1 MAKDY
6 DSYTFKNKAID
17 NIQSRTNTANDP
29 DDKPSK
35 KVRRLAKRSQKAYDK
50 ADSLEKKQAKAKQKP
65 TEKSAKKIKRISKRR
80 GKAMEKGD
88 KLYMKADKLDSYR
101 NRLLKE

>member
-6 DSYTFKNKAID
+6 NSYTFKNNAVD

-29 DDKPSK
+29 EDKPSR

-50 ADSLEKKQAKAKQKP
+50 ADRLGKKQAKATGKA
-65 TEKSAKKIKRISKRR
+65 AKKIKRISKPR
-80 GKAMEKGD
+80 GKAIEKGD

-101 NRLLKE
+101 NRLLKK